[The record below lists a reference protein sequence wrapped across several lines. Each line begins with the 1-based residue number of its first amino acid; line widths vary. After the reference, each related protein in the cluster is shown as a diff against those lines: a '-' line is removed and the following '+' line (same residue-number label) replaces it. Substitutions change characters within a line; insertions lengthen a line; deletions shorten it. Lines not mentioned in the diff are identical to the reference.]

1 MDELTFYVTNAKKIN
16 KKYAGK
22 HIAIIGNKVVASG
35 HSPKEV
41 WEKAKK
47 INPKKT
53 PTLAFVPKGDT
64 LVLILG

>member
-1 MDELTFYVTNAKKIN
+1 MDELTFYVNSAREID

-22 HIAIIGNKVVASG
+22 HIAIVGNKIVASG
-35 HSPKEV
+35 DSPKEV

-47 INPKKT
+47 KNPKKT

-64 LVLILG
+64 LV